1 MEVLKILKRDNTW
14 VGIVLGLLG
23 PVVGFVLVYLIKF
36 LPLGQSLVGYL
47 DVFRGNRFLI
57 PKVMSLS
64 LLANGVIFF
73 FYTQY
78 QKDETARGIL
88 VSTLVYAIAIIVLK
102 LT

>member
-1 MEVLKILKRDNTW
+1 LEVLSTLKKDNTW

-23 PVVGFVLVYLIKF
+23 PVAGFMLFYLIKF
-36 LPLGQSLVGYL
+36 LPLGQSVGSYL
-47 DVFRGNRFLI
+47 NIFKDNRFLI

-73 FYTQY
+73 LYTQY

-88 VSTLVYAIAIIVLK
+88 VATLVYAIAIIVLK
-102 LT
+102 IT